1 MDNAVM
7 RQGER
12 KWTTFTQSVPRNRI
26 RTVVLWAL
34 QLLAAGMF
42 LMSGTL
48 KVTGVP
54 IMVQMFDAIGVGQ
67 WFRYA
72 IGTIELAGAL
82 LLLVPSLALLGAV
95 LLAAT
100 MGGAVITHLFV
111 IGGSPA
117 TALVLLAATA
127 TIAWLRRS
135 ER

>member
-1 MDNAVM
+1 M
-7 RQGER
+7 
-12 KWTTFTQSVPRNRI
+12 TTVTQSVPRLRI
-26 RTVVLWAL
+26 RTVVVWAL

-54 IMVQMFDAIGVGQ
+54 IMVQMFEAIGVGQ

-72 IGTIELAGAL
+72 TGTIELAGAL